1 MAGKEVNDILNEG
14 IYGKK
19 ELRPDEKRQ
28 YLGVYR
34 ERILLVL
41 TKKQVMEKGTR
52 PEVEAEMKKHKDA
65 ALVLNGKMSYQALKG
80 YQQTARKYGIE
91 YTNVSSLEHVTEVG
105 LVLAKPYAVH
115 KEEIEVEDRQI
126 EAPSAEKKPWWK
138 RIFA

>member
-19 ELRPDEKRQ
+19 DIRPDEKRQ

-52 PEVEAEMKKHKDA
+52 PEVETEMKQHRDA
-65 ALVLNGKMSYQALKG
+65 VIVLNGKLSYQALKG
-80 YQQTARKYGIE
+80 YQKLAQKYGID
-91 YTNVSSLEHVTEVG
+91 YTNVSSLDNVTEVG
-105 LVLAKPYAVH
+105 LVLAKPYAIH
-115 KEEIEVEDRQI
+115 KEEIEVEDKQP
-126 EAPSAEKKPWWK
+126 EAAPPKKPWWK